1 MWLWK
6 TFHVHRKN
14 FQEIIFNWKHCQYK
28 VIMRFN
34 DEIHTLNLMQVLD
47 SKLWFHNWETKI
59 ECLEILNWRKRYQ
72 LGERLR
78 EFKIGLNGVMS
89 CWMSSNVRNYEK
101 MLWPTNLMEAMEGF
115 SNVMQKENSHFW
127 IYFSC
132 PGANGEHSFKWRKF
146 CWRQRAHIIY
156 LK

>member
-1 MWLWK
+1 
-6 TFHVHRKN
+6 
-14 FQEIIFNWKHCQYK
+14 
-28 VIMRFN
+28 
-34 DEIHTLNLMQVLD
+34 MQILD
-47 SKLWFHNWETKI
+47 SKVWFHNWETKI

-101 MLWPTNLMEAMEGF
+101 MLWPKNLIEAMEGF

-127 IYFSC
+127 INFCALELMESTPSNDVNSAEGNAPISYIWSC
-132 PGANGEHSFKWRKF
+132 VKPLSR
-146 CWRQRAHIIY
+146 HIIWPTTEILY
-156 LK
+156 NQI